1 MTTTAATSSYMHED
15 HLPYTNPGSS
25 THKDISKQHIHGM
38 LSKCQQIH
46 GLDPGHG
53 RGVEG
58 DDLLGL
64 PGVKFHPTYRG

>member
-1 MTTTAATSSYMHED
+1 MRNDKNSSNIILHED

-25 THKDISKQHIHGM
+25 THKDIFKQQIHGM

-58 DDLLGL
+58 DYSGL
-64 PGVKFHPTYRG
+64 AWGEISPYL